1 MVRNSRAASAF
12 LCAVLALAGCGS
24 PPNTSKFMPIAHR
37 VTGQGGGQPEVAEPD
52 RVKPASVVLTPPDAS
67 PSASASAGTSN
78 PNNDDAAPS
87 RRSNRPATEPPP
99 PPYTPPPPG
108 KIRHR
113 TDSGAVT
120 LTFDDGPS
128 PYTPQILALLRA
140 NGVKATFC
148 VIGVNVRAHPD
159 FLRAIVADGHTLCN
173 HTWSHDLKLG
183 TKSSETIRADLE
195 RTNDEIHR
203 AVPGVAIKYFRH
215 PGGNFTPR
223 AVAIAAEL
231 GMESDSWDVDPWD
244 WNTKAYPAGS
254 TMINHVVKVVERD
267 TRAGSIILSHDGGGD
282 RSSTIA
288 AYRTLI
294 PWLKERFDLQPL
306 P

>member
-1 MVRNSRAASAF
+1 MVRSRRAATAV

-24 PPNTSKFMPIAHR
+24 SPTSSKFVPIAHR
-37 VTGQGGGQPEVAEPD
+37 VSGQGGGQPEASGPEQFQ
-52 RVKPASVVLTPPDAS
+52 PASVATTPSSPS
-67 PSASASAGTSN
+67 PSASAT
-78 PNNDDAAPS
+78 NNADQAPS
-87 RRSNRPATEPPP
+87 RRDNRRASEPPP
-99 PPYTPPPPG
+99 PPLAPLPTG
-108 KIRHR
+108 RIRER
-113 TDSGAVT
+113 TASGAVA

-159 FLRAIVADGHTLCN
+159 LLRAIVADGHTLCN

-183 TKSSETIRADLE
+183 TRSPEIIRADLQ
-195 RTNDEIHR
+195 RTNDEIHQV
-203 AVPGVAIKYFRH
+203 APGVPIRYFRH

-223 AVAIAAEL
+223 AVTIAAEL

-244 WNTKAYPAGS
+244 WNTKAYAPGP
-254 TMINHVVKVVERD
+254 TMINHVVNVVQRE
-267 TRAGSIILSHDGGGD
+267 THAGSIILSHDGGGD

-288 AYRTLI
+288 AYHTLI
-294 PWLKERFDLQPL
+294 PWLKDRFDLQPL